1 MRTKNLQIELLDEEV
16 VGRTAKILGPSSA
29 AQLALDDAKARRER
43 GEAVVLGRHGVTI
56 LVVPAAAIIQ
66 NPL

>member
-1 MRTKNLQIELLDEEV
+1 MRTKNLRIELLDEEV
-16 VGRTAKILGPSSA
+16 VARTAKILGPSSA

-43 GEAVVLGRHGVTI
+43 GEEVVLARHGATI
-56 LVVPAAAIIQ
+56 LVVPAAAIVQ